1 MGDEAQKEISN
12 MGNYFCK
19 LHLLVN
25 FAEEVGKGFKVYES
39 ITFDQFK
46 PMCAFDLPAL
56 TKTTFIRECAVSANC
71 IVNSLPLIKL

>member
-1 MGDEAQKEISN
+1 

-39 ITFDQFK
+39 ITFDQPPK
-46 PMCAFDLPAL
+46 WTCDN
-56 TKTTFIRECAVSANC
+56 FIDYS
-71 IVNSLPLIKL
+71 